1 MKRSVEV
8 FKNDFMRVSEVYNN
22 FRFTTQELEIIAK
35 YFNDGEFLGDGVKYN
50 SIIEMKRDLSD
61 LLNVIDI
68 AYIFRELDERDNY
81 QVEIYD
87 WSYPVEASSILYKN
101 LNKGSAKRIRD
112 YLWKKVY
119 DDENINVEYL
129 DIDYVISWWSDGEYH
144 HYQ

>member
-1 MKRSVEV
+1 M
-8 FKNDFMRVSEVYNN
+8 FN
-22 FRFTTQELEIIAK
+22 FRELEVIEK
-35 YFNDGEFLGDGVKYN
+35 EFKSGKFLDDEVKYT
-50 SIIEMKRDLSD
+50 SIIEMKKDLIE
-61 LLNVIDI
+61 LLEVIDI
-68 AYIFRELDERDNY
+68 SDVFKELNERDNY

-87 WSYPVEASSILYKN
+87 YSYPVDAHSILYKG

-119 DDENINVEYL
+119 DDEGIDVDYL

>member
-1 MKRSVEV
+1 MKRNVEI
-8 FKNDFMRVSEVYNN
+8 FKNDFMSVSEVYNN
-22 FRFTTQELEIIAK
+22 FRFTTLELEIIDK
-35 YFNDGEFLGDGVKYN
+35 YFNNREFLGDGVKYN

-68 AYIFRELDERDNY
+68 SDVFIELNERDNY

-87 WSYPVEASSILYKN
+87 YSYPVDASSILYKG

-112 YLWKKVY
+112 YLWNKLY
-119 DDENINVEYL
+119 NDESINIEYL
-129 DIDYVISWWSDGEYH
+129 DIYYVISWWSEGEYH